1 MATEERTQVGIVG
14 CGPAGLLLAQLLA
27 RHGID
32 SVILERR
39 DRAYVEGR
47 IRAGV
52 LEQGTVDLLREAGV
66 ADRLDREGMVHT
78 GVEIAGAGKRRRIAL
93 SDLTGGRAV
102 TVYGQ
107 TEVTKDLI
115 AARLAQGAPLVFEA
129 EDVRPV
135 AFDSDAPELHYRK
148 DGKDHVLRC
157 AVIAGCDGFHG
168 ICRASLPADAV
179 RTFERQYPFAWLG
192 ILAEA
197 PPASEELIYAHHA
210 RGFALCSMRSPKISR
225 HYVQVA
231 PDADLAD
238 WPDSRVWEELHIR
251 IGVAE
256 GGVVTEGP
264 LFDKSL
270 TPMRSFVAEPLRHGR
285 LFLAGDAAHIVP
297 PTGAKGLNL
306 AASDIHYLS
315 RALVAFFKEDDA
327 RLLERYSEDALARVW
342 KAERFSWWMTSLLH
356 IFPEETPGARAF
368 ENRMQLAEIEYLFQ
382 SEAAQTVLAENY
394 VGLPF

>member
-1 MATEERTQVGIVG
+1 MATEARTQVGIVG

-27 RHGID
+27 RHGVD

-66 ADRLDREGMVHT
+66 AQRLDREGLIHT
-78 GVEIAGAGKRRRIAL
+78 GVEIAGAGRRHRIAL

-115 AARLAQGAPLVFEA
+115 AARLESGASIVFEA
-129 EDVRPV
+129 EAVTPV
-135 AFDSDAPELHYRK
+135 AFDTEAPELHYRK
-148 DGKDHVLRC
+148 DGVARVLHC
-157 AVIAGCDGFHG
+157 DVIAGCDGFHG
-168 ICRASLPADAV
+168 VCRASLPADTI

-197 PPASEELIYAHHA
+197 PPASDELIYAHHP
-210 RGFALCSMRSPKISR
+210 RGFALCSMRSPSISR

-231 PDADLAD
+231 PDVDLAE
-238 WPDSRVWEELHIR
+238 WPDARVWEELHIR
-251 IGVAE
+251 IGEAD
-256 GGVVTEGP
+256 GGVVNEGP
-264 LFDKSL
+264 LLDKSV

-315 RALVAFFKEDDA
+315 RALVAFFREGKTALMD
-327 RLLERYSEDALARVW
+327 RYSQDALARVW

-356 IFPEETPGARAF
+356 IFPEATPGERAF
-368 ENRMQLAEIEYLFQ
+368 EKRMQLAEIEYLFQ
-382 SEAAQTVLAENY
+382 SQAAQTVLAENY